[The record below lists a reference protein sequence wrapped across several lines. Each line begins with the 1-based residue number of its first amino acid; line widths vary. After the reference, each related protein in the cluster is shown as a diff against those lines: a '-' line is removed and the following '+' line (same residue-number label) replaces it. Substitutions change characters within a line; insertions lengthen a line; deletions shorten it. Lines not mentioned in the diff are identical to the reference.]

1 LFGPHCGDAVL
12 QQPAGEECDNGFNED
27 EYAYPGAASPCG
39 ANCMTPPSCGDG
51 RVQRAFELCD
61 DGGDNDDDAYDGCTT
76 SCDWGPY
83 CGDSVRNGP
92 EQCDDGPNNKAYSA
106 DGSGCSHECRRN
118 LPYCG
123 DGVRNGP
130 EQCDLGTNENTG
142 AYGGCKS
149 DCTRAPYCGDR
160 KVDRSKEDCDDGPS
174 GSLTC
179 STACKRRD
187 GGVK

>member
-1 LFGPHCGDAVL
+1 
-12 QQPAGEECDNGFNED
+12 
-27 EYAYPGAASPCG
+27 
-39 ANCMTPPSCGDG
+39 
-51 RVQRAFELCD
+51 
-61 DGGDNDDDAYDGCTT
+61 
-76 SCDWGPY
+76 
-83 CGDSVRNGP
+83 
-92 EQCDDGPNNKAYSA
+92 
-106 DGSGCSHECRRN
+106 
-118 LPYCG
+118 
-123 DGVRNGP
+123 VRNGP